1 MQFRNLAIGTV
12 LAIATAVG
20 TQSAALSFNFRVPTH
35 PTLSEV
41 AAPRANMP
49 QTSNATRFK
58 VRIENISITNS
69 FTASNGAKWT
79 LDFSPGVWLISNND
93 APLFTVGQKDR
104 GQGIEAIAEDGDPT
118 NLAKAL
124 QSQKGVQS
132 SGIFNTAVGAAK
144 AGGIRPGQ
152 VFEFTVTASPGQKL
166 SLVTMFGQS
175 NDWFYAPQ
183 SGIALFDAS
192 GKPIQGD
199 VTPQMSLWNAGTEVD
214 EEPGIGPNQG
224 PRQKAPNTG
233 VDENGMVQAVQ
244 DQAAYAQT
252 SQVMR
257 VTITPER

>member
-1 MQFRNLAIGTV
+1 MQFHKYAVAALLSLTAFAG
-12 LAIATAVG
+12 AQPSATAFDR
-20 TQSAALSFNFRVPTH
+20 FNSIQQQP
-35 PTLSEV
+35 E
-41 AAPRANMP
+41 N
-49 QTSNATRFK
+49 QTIVSKSQATKFK
-58 VRIENISITNS
+58 VRIENISNKEA
-69 FTASNGAKWT
+69 FTASNGTKWT
-79 LDFSPGVWLISNND
+79 LDFSPGVWLISNNN

-104 GQGIEAIAEDGDPT
+104 GQGIEAIAEEGNTT

-124 QSQKGVQS
+124 QTQKGVQS
-132 SGIFNTAVGAAK
+132 SGTFNTAVDAVK

-152 VFEFTVTASPGQKL
+152 AFEFTVTATPGQKL

-192 GKPIQGD
+192 GKPVQGD
-199 VTPQMSLWNAGTEVD
+199 VSSQIGLYNAGTEVD

-233 VDENGMVQAVQ
+233 VNENGVVQAVNY
-244 DQAAYAQT
+244 QADYAQT
-252 SQVMR
+252 SQLMR